1 MTDPRNPG
9 RGHGFWR
16 RVASL
21 TRKEVRQLFRNRA
34 NMLIGLAL
42 PIALI
47 LIFGYGLSLDV
58 KNAKVLVVM
67 EDRTPQA
74 HDLAASIALS
84 PYLTC
89 VPAASWHDAER
100 AMNAHDAD
108 AVLRIPS
115 DFSRR
120 LAAGDATV
128 QTLVLGSD
136 PTRALTVAGYL
147 QGAIGIWLQKQSDRG
162 VPVGLNVNGGNVAVV
177 DRMWFNAANDSTWY
191 LVPGLIVL
199 IMTLIGAFLTA
210 LVMAREW
217 ERGTL
222 EALFVTPV
230 RPVEVLLAKIIPY
243 FCVGM
248 MGLGLC
254 LLAALFL
261 FRVPLQGSLA
271 ALLAGAMLYMLVS
284 LGIGLLIS
292 AVTRNQFLAS
302 QIAILASFMPAMMLS
317 GFVFDLRN
325 VPAIVNIVGHAI
337 PATYFMELVKTVFL
351 AGDYWPLILK
361 DCAILAAY
369 AAALLLLVGRLT
381 RKTLDR

>member
-1 MTDPRNPG
+1 M
-9 RGHGFWR
+9 
-16 RVASL
+16 SL
-21 TRKEVRQLFRNRA
+21 TRKELRQLLRNRA

-58 KNAKVLVVM
+58 KNARVLVVM
-67 EDRTPQA
+67 EDHSPQA
-74 HDLAASIALS
+74 HDLVASVALS

-89 VPAASWHDAER
+89 VPAASYREAEQT
-100 AMNAHDAD
+100 MNAHGAD
-108 AVLRIPS
+108 AVLRLPS

-120 LAAGDATV
+120 LAAGDAVV

-136 PTRALTVAGYL
+136 PTRAMAVAGYL
-147 QGAIGIWLQKQSDRG
+147 QGAVSIWLQKRSDRG
-162 VPVGLNVNGGNVAVV
+162 AASGPTRSGGVAVV

-199 IMTLIGAFLTA
+199 IMTLIGTFLTA

-230 RPVEVLLAKIIPY
+230 RPAEILLAKIIPY
-243 FCVGM
+243 FCVGLL
-248 MGLGLC
+248 GLGLC
-254 LLAALFL
+254 LVAALFL
-261 FRVPLQGSLA
+261 FDVPLQGSLA
-271 ALLAGAMLYMLVS
+271 ALLAGAMLYMVVS

-325 VPAIVNIVGHAI
+325 VPTVVRIVGHAL

-361 DCAILAAY
+361 DCAILAGY

>member
-1 MTDPRNPG
+1 MPRATPGHTD
-9 RGHGFWR
+9 RGFRR
-16 RVASL
+16 RVVSL

-34 NMLIGLAL
+34 NMLIGLVL
-42 PIALI
+42 PIVLI

-58 KNAKVLVVM
+58 RHARVLLVM
-67 EDRTPQA
+67 EDHAPQA
-74 HDLAASIALS
+74 RDLAASIALS
-84 PYLTC
+84 RYLDC
-89 VPAASWHDAER
+89 VPAASYRDAER
-100 AMNAHDAD
+100 AMIAHDAD

-120 LAAGDATV
+120 LAAGNAAV

-136 PTRALTVAGYL
+136 PTRALTVAAYL
-147 QGAIGIWLQKQSDRG
+147 QGAVALWLQKQSDRG
-162 VPVGLNVNGGNVAVV
+162 ATLAVAGNGGTVTVV

-199 IMTLIGAFLTA
+199 IMTLIGTFLTA

-230 RPVEVLLAKIIPY
+230 QPVEVLLAKIIPY

-261 FRVPLQGSLA
+261 FQVPLQGSMA
-271 ALLAGAMLYMLVS
+271 ALVTGSTLYMLVS

-292 AVTRNQFLAS
+292 ALTRNQFVAS
-302 QIAILASFMPAMMLS
+302 QLAILASFMPATMLS

-325 VPAIVNIVGHAI
+325 VPDVVNIVGHAL

-369 AAALLLLVGRLT
+369 AATLLLLVGRLT